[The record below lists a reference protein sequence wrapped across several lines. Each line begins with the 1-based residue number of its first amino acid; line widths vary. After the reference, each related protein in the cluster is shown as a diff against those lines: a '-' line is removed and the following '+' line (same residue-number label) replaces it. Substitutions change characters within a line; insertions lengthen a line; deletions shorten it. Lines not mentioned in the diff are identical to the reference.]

1 MNLEPNQYKKWYAT
15 TFLSAL
21 IGYTLVNLLF
31 INLVFQPKQEMT
43 AQTITSSPS
52 EKRQEGNWIW
62 WVTRNYLVK
71 HPDAQIALMGSS
83 QMASASFA
91 IESDSQNVN
100 VDCVTDKNSRFLS
113 QLVKERTGVD
123 THTCLF
129 ALGGAMISDQYIIAK
144 TLFTDKHKPKLVVL
158 GVNPR
163 DFIDNLMPSC
173 ASTETFHFM
182 SPYTELGQ
190 FADSNFNSIYSRM
203 DWTINEMLPLKLLK
217 NTVALSIKHAGD
229 RVLNKFDLS
238 INEDKD
244 LVARDDESKGDVAQD
259 GASDKETKTG
269 NATILDAIYGKLTE
283 VKPATQIIHP
293 GMRFDFMDNMREY
306 TKRYKSADVP
316 MYTAQKKY
324 FEEFLTFCQNQNIKV
339 VVVGMPNM
347 WPNRELLPQTFWTSF
362 KTYIGDTCL
371 KHDAVFVDHLDDDKL
386 FVTNDYIDC
395 VHMNQHGGKK
405 LLTSVADA
413 IAKNQKTAQA
423 LGAPNTVAESKKQN
437 NL

>member
-1 MNLEPNQYKKWYAT
+1 MSQYKKWYAT
-15 TFLSAL
+15 TFFSAL
-21 IGYTLVNLLF
+21 IGYGVVNLLF
-31 INLVFQPKQEMT
+31 MNLVFQKKPEMT
-43 AQTITSSPS
+43 AAIITQSPS

-71 HPDAQIALMGSS
+71 HPDAEIALMGSS

-144 TLFTDKHKPKLVVL
+144 TLFTQKHKPKLIVL

-173 ASTETFHFM
+173 ASTETFHFL
-182 SPYTELGQ
+182 SPYTDLSK
-190 FADSNFNSIYSRM
+190 FANHNFNSIFTRM
-203 DWTINEMLPLKLLK
+203 DWTMNEMLPLKVMR
-217 NTVALSIKHAGD
+217 NAVAQNIKSVGDNILNQAG
-229 RVLNKFDLS
+229 FG
-238 INEDKD
+238 INEDAD
-244 LVARDDESKGDVAQD
+244 LIANEEKSNSGNDGDGEGKA
-259 GASDKETKTG
+259 A

-306 TKRYKSADVP
+306 TKRYKSADVA
-316 MYTAQKKY
+316 MYSAQKKY
-324 FEEFLTFCQNQNIKV
+324 FEELLTYCNEQNIKV

-347 WPNRELLPQTFWTSF
+347 WPNRELLPAEFWTSF
-362 KTYIGDTCL
+362 KTYLGQTCN
-371 KHDAVFVDHLDDDKL
+371 KYGAAFIDHLDDDKL
-386 FVTNDYIDC
+386 FLTNDYIDC

-405 LLTSVADA
+405 LLTSVADT
-413 IAKNQKTAQA
+413 IAKNPKIAQS
-423 LGAPNTVAESKKQN
+423 LGAPSTVAERKPQS

>member
-1 MNLEPNQYKKWYAT
+1 MNQEKNQYKKWYAT
-15 TFLSAL
+15 TFLSTM
-21 IGYTLVNLLF
+21 IGYSLVNLLF
-31 INLVFQPKQEMT
+31 VNLIFQPKQEMT
-43 AQTITSSPS
+43 AETITSSPS

-71 HPDAQIALMGSS
+71 HPDAEIALMGSS

-144 TLFTDKHKPKLVVL
+144 TLFNDKHKPKLIVL

-173 ASTETFHFM
+173 ASTETFHFL
-182 SPYTELGQ
+182 SPYTDLSK
-190 FADSNFNSIYSRM
+190 FAEVNFNSIFTRM
-203 DWTINEMLPLKLLK
+203 DWTINEKLPLKRLK
-217 NTVALSIKHAGD
+217 TTVAQGIKTAGD
-229 RVLNKFDLS
+229 KMLNRFGLT

-244 LVARDDESKGDVAQD
+244 LVAKDDTQASEGTDDVEA
-259 GASDKETKTG
+259 KTG
-269 NATILDAIYGKLTE
+269 NAAILNAIFGKLSE

-293 GMRFDFMDNMREY
+293 GMYYDFMDNMREY
-306 TKRYKSADVP
+306 GKRYKSADVP
-316 MYTAQKKY
+316 MFTAQKKY
-324 FEEFLTFCQNQNIKV
+324 FEEFLTYCKEQNIKV

-347 WPNRELLPQTFWTSF
+347 WPNRELLPETFWTTF
-362 KTYIGDTCL
+362 KTYVSDTCL

-395 VHMNQHGGKK
+395 VHMNQHGGRK
-405 LLTSVADA
+405 LLTSIADA

-423 LGAPNTVAESKKQN
+423 LGAPSTVAERKNQN

>member
-1 MNLEPNQYKKWYAT
+1 MNQAQNQYKKWYAT
-15 TFLSAL
+15 TFLWTM
-21 IGYTLVNLLF
+21 IGYTLINLIF
-31 INLVFQPKQEMT
+31 INLIYQPKQEMT
-43 AQTITSSPS
+43 AETITSSPS

-144 TLFTDKHKPKLVVL
+144 TLFNEKHKPKLVVL

-182 SPYTELGQ
+182 SPYTDLSK
-190 FADSNFNSIYSRM
+190 FADYNFNSIFSRM
-203 DWTINEMLPLKLLK
+203 DWTINEKLPLKRLK
-217 NTVALSIKHAGD
+217 TAVAQGIKTTGD
-229 RVLNKFDLS
+229 KMLNKFGLS

-244 LVARDDESKGDVAQD
+244 LIAKDDAQASEGTSD
-259 GASDKETKTG
+259 GEEKTG
-269 NATILDAIYGKLTE
+269 NAAILNAIFGKLSE

-293 GMRFDFMDNMREY
+293 GMYYDFMDNMREY
-306 TKRYKSADVP
+306 GKRYKSADVP
-316 MYTAQKKY
+316 MFTAQKKY
-324 FEEFLTFCQNQNIKV
+324 FEEFLTYCKEQNIKV

-347 WPNRELLPQTFWTSF
+347 WPNRELLPETFWTTF
-362 KTYIGDTCL
+362 KTYVGDTCL

-386 FVTNDYIDC
+386 FVTNDFIDC

-405 LLTSVADA
+405 LLTAVADA

-423 LGAPNTVAESKKQN
+423 LGAPSTVAERKYQS

>member
-1 MNLEPNQYKKWYAT
+1 MNQYKKWYAT
-15 TFLSAL
+15 TFLSTM
-21 IGYTLVNLLF
+21 IGYALVNLLF
-31 INLVFQPKQEMT
+31 INLVFQPKPEMT
-43 AQTITSSPS
+43 AETITTSPS

-100 VDCVTDKNSRFLS
+100 IDCVTDKNSRFLS

-144 TLFTDKHKPKLVVL
+144 TLFTNKHKPKLVVL

-182 SPYTELGQ
+182 SPYTELGK

-217 NTVALSIKHAGD
+217 NTVAQGIKQTSD
-229 RVLNKFDLS
+229 QVLNKIGLS
-238 INEDKD
+238 INEDED
-244 LVARDDESKGDVAQD
+244 LVATDDATTDEVAND
-259 GASDKETKTG
+259 GEPKTG

-283 VKPATQIIHP
+283 VRPATQIIHP

-316 MYTAQKKY
+316 MFTAQKKY
-324 FEEFLTFCQNQNIKV
+324 FEEFLTFCKEQDIKV
-339 VVVGMPNM
+339 IVVGMPNM
-347 WPNRELLPQTFWTSF
+347 WPNRELLPKSFWTSF
-362 KTYIGDTCL
+362 KAYVGETCV

-413 IAKNQKTAQA
+413 IANNQKTAQA
-423 LGAPNTVAESKKQN
+423 LGAPSTVAERKNQS

>member
-1 MNLEPNQYKKWYAT
+1 MSQYKKWYAT
-15 TFLSAL
+15 TFLWAL
-21 IGYTLVNLLF
+21 LGYAAVNLLF
-31 INLVFQPKQEMT
+31 INLVFLEKPEMT
-43 AQTITSSPS
+43 AQIITQSPS

-71 HPDAQIALMGSS
+71 HPDAEIALMGSS

-144 TLFTDKHKPKLVVL
+144 TLFTQKHKPKLIVL

-173 ASTETFHFM
+173 ASTETFHFL
-182 SPYTELGQ
+182 SPYTDLSA
-190 FADSNFNSIYSRM
+190 FANYNFNSIFTRM
-203 DWTINEMLPLKLLK
+203 DWTMNEMLPLKVMR
-217 NTVALSIKHAGD
+217 NTVIQGIKTYGD
-229 RVLNKFDLS
+229 GILNKSGFSVNEDQDLVA
-238 INEDKD
+238 NEDKPALAD
-244 LVARDDESKGDVAQD
+244 ERDGEAKGA
-259 GASDKETKTG
+259 

-293 GMRFDFMDNMREY
+293 GMTFDFMDNMREY
-306 TKRYKSADVP
+306 GKRYKNPNVP
-316 MYTAQKKY
+316 MFTAQKRY
-324 FEEFLTFCQNQNIKV
+324 FEALLTYCNEQNIKV

-347 WPNRELLPQTFWTSF
+347 WPNREILPKDFWTTF
-362 KTYIGDTCL
+362 KAYVGETCN
-371 KHDAVFVDHLDDDKL
+371 KYGAVFVDHLDDDKL

-405 LLTSVADA
+405 LLTSVADT
-413 IAKNQKTAQA
+413 IARNQKVAQS
-423 LGAPNTVAESKKQN
+423 LQSHGAPSAVAERNVQN

>member
-1 MNLEPNQYKKWYAT
+1 MNQAQNQYKKWYAT
-15 TFLSAL
+15 TFLWTM

-31 INLVFQPKQEMT
+31 VNLIYQPKQEMT
-43 AQTITSSPS
+43 AETITSSPN

-91 IESDSQNVN
+91 IESDSQNAN

-144 TLFTDKHKPKLVVL
+144 TLFNDKHKPKLVVL

-182 SPYTELGQ
+182 SPYTDLSK
-190 FADSNFNSIYSRM
+190 FADYNFNSIFTRM
-203 DWTINEMLPLKLLK
+203 DWTINEKLPLKRLK
-217 NTVALSIKHAGD
+217 TEVAQGIKTTGD
-229 RVLNKFDLS
+229 KMLNRFGLT

-244 LVARDDESKGDVAQD
+244 LVAKDDAQTSEGTSD
-259 GASDKETKTG
+259 GEAKTG
-269 NATILDAIYGKLTE
+269 NAAILNAIFGKLSE

-293 GMRFDFMDNMREY
+293 GMYYDFMDNMREY
-306 TKRYKSADVP
+306 GKRYKSADVP
-316 MYTAQKKY
+316 MFTAQKKY
-324 FEEFLTFCQNQNIKV
+324 FEEFLTYCKEQNIKV

-347 WPNRELLPQTFWTSF
+347 WPNRELLPATFWTTF
-362 KTYIGDTCL
+362 KTYVSDTCL

-423 LGAPNTVAESKKQN
+423 LGAPSTVAERKNQN

>member
-15 TFLSAL
+15 TFLSTM
-21 IGYTLVNLLF
+21 IGYALVNLLF
-31 INLVFQPKQEMT
+31 VNLVFQPKQEMT
-43 AQTITSSPS
+43 AETITSSPS

-71 HPDAQIALMGSS
+71 HPDAEIALMGSS

-123 THTCLF
+123 TQTCLF

-182 SPYTELGQ
+182 SPYTDLSK
-190 FADSNFNSIYSRM
+190 FANYNFNSIFTRM
-203 DWTINEMLPLKLLK
+203 DWTINEKLPLKRLK
-217 NTVALSIKHAGD
+217 TTVAQGIKQTGNK
-229 RVLNKFDLS
+229 VLNKFGLS

-244 LVARDDESKGDVAQD
+244 LIAKDDAKASE
-259 GASDKETKTG
+259 GASDIEAKTG
-269 NATILDAIYGKLTE
+269 NAAILDAIFGKLSE

-293 GMRFDFMDNMREY
+293 GMYYDFMDNMREY
-306 TKRYKSADVP
+306 GKRYKSADVA

-324 FEEFLTFCQNQNIKV
+324 FEELLTFCQDQNIKV

-347 WPNRELLPQTFWTSF
+347 WPNRELLPKTFWTSF

-423 LGAPNTVAESKKQN
+423 LGAPNTVAERKNQN

>member
-1 MNLEPNQYKKWYAT
+1 MSQYKKWYAT

-21 IGYTLVNLLF
+21 LGYTAVNLLF
-31 INLVFQPKQEMT
+31 SNVLFAPKPELT
-43 AQTITSSPS
+43 AEIITQSPS

-129 ALGGAMISDQYIIAK
+129 ALGGAMISDQYIISK

-182 SPYTELGQ
+182 SPYTDLSK
-190 FADSNFNSIYSRM
+190 FANYNFNSIFTRL
-203 DWTINEMLPLKLLK
+203 DWTMNEMLPLKVMRHA
-217 NTVALSIKHAGD
+217 VAQAIKTTGD
-229 RVLNKFDLS
+229 GILNRFDFG
-238 INEDKD
+238 INQDADLIADEDKPKP
-244 LVARDDESKGDVAQD
+244 ESD
-259 GASDKETKTG
+259 GTGEVKAG

-293 GMRFDFMDNMREY
+293 GMTFDFMDNMREY
-306 TKRYKSADVP
+306 GKRYKSPDVP
-316 MYTAQKKY
+316 IYTAQKKY
-324 FEEFLTFCQNQNIKV
+324 FEEFLGDCKKKNIKV

-347 WPNRELLPQTFWTSF
+347 WPNREILPADFWTKF
-362 KTYIGDTCL
+362 KAYVGDTCS
-371 KHDAVFVDHLDDDKL
+371 KYDAVWVDHLDDDKL

-413 IAKNQKTAQA
+413 IAKNRKTAQA
-423 LGAPNTVAESKKQN
+423 LDAPNAVAEQKAQN

>member
-1 MNLEPNQYKKWYAT
+1 MSQYKKWYAT
-15 TFLSAL
+15 TFLWAL
-21 IGYTLVNLLF
+21 LGYAAVNLLF
-31 INLVFQPKQEMT
+31 LNLVFQQKPELT
-43 AQTITSSPS
+43 AQIITQSPS

-71 HPDAQIALMGSS
+71 HPDAEIALMGSS

-129 ALGGAMISDQYIIAK
+129 ALGGAMISDQYIMAK
-144 TLFTDKHKPKLVVL
+144 TLFTQKHKPKLIVL

-173 ASTETFHFM
+173 ASTETFRFL
-182 SPYTELGQ
+182 SPYTDLSK
-190 FADSNFNSIYSRM
+190 FANYNFNSIFTRM
-203 DWTINEMLPLKLLK
+203 DWTMNEMLPLKIMRNAVVQGIKSCGDNILSKSGFSVNDDQDL
-217 NTVALSIKHAGD
+217 VA
-229 RVLNKFDLS
+229 
-238 INEDKD
+238 NEDKP
-244 LVARDDESKGDVAQD
+244 AGEEEGNGEAKGA
-259 GASDKETKTG
+259 

-293 GMRFDFMDNMREY
+293 GMTFDFMDNMREY
-306 TKRYKSADVP
+306 GKRYKSPDVP
-316 MYTAQKKY
+316 MFAAQKKY
-324 FEEFLTFCQNQNIKV
+324 FEELLTYCNEQNIKV

-347 WPNRELLPQTFWTSF
+347 WPNREILPKEFWTTF
-362 KTYIGDTCL
+362 KAYVGETCN
-371 KHDAVFVDHLDDDKL
+371 KYGAVFVDHLDDDKL

-405 LLTSVADA
+405 LLTSVADT
-413 IAKNQKTAQA
+413 IAKNQKVAQSLA
-423 LGAPNTVAESKKQN
+423 APNAVAERKSQS